1 MGLNDFIQRL
11 ATNSYAC
18 KQWVPSDSCY
28 CYSLEGQRHWVTQP
42 EMPVICPLRTFCGLM
57 WLPHQVIHI
66 KVSTLCLFFYS
77 PEVQSILNLSPPQEA
92 ELMNTNPSP
101 PVSIFAFS
109 LLYLQRCACIS
120 SLYHAFCGSYYGS
133 SFSSSLPLSQP
144 SPSQQINLGPSSN
157 PSAKPSDF
165 HFLKVIGKG
174 SFGKVLLARHRTDD
188 QFYAVKVLQKKA
200 ILKKKEV
207 NTIHTQTCLRQENAL
222 KYARKT
228 KCVNLSTSLIPRSLT
243 SSGETHHVREE
254 CAAKECQA
262 PVSGWPALFFPNS
275 RQALLRVG
283 LHQWRRGELLAE
295 LLPRKDKGGYEAE
308 MIEEKGQAGLFKEGA
323 KDEWIG

>member
-109 LLYLQRCACIS
+109 LLYLHGTICRDV
-120 SLYHAFCGSYYGS
+120 HAYPLFTMH
-133 SFSSSLPLSQP
+133 FVVHIMAHPFLPR
-144 SPSQQINLGPSSN
+144 SPSHSPVHHNRSTSVHPPTPRPNPVTFTSSRWSARVASARCCSHAIAQMISFTQSKSYRKRPSS
-157 PSAKPSDF
+157 
-165 HFLKVIGKG
+165 
-174 SFGKVLLARHRTDD
+174 
-188 QFYAVKVLQKKA
+188 
-200 ILKKKEV
+200 
-207 NTIHTQTCLRQENAL
+207 
-222 KYARKT
+222 
-228 KCVNLSTSLIPRSLT
+228 
-243 SSGETHHVREE
+243 
-254 CAAKECQA
+254 
-262 PVSGWPALFFPNS
+262 
-275 RQALLRVG
+275 
-283 LHQWRRGELLAE
+283 RR
-295 LLPRKDKGGYEAE
+295 RR
-308 MIEEKGQAGLFKEGA
+308 
-323 KDEWIG
+323 